1 MSDKIDLK
9 SLSREELFS
18 FAEAK
23 GLPKYRVGQLLH
35 WIYERHVQDLQE
47 ITELSRALRQDLVK
61 GAYISNL
68 SLVTHQRSKDGT
80 EKYLFSLEDG
90 QTIESV
96 MIPDDDRRTL
106 CISSQVGCAMAC
118 SFCLTGEMGL
128 IRNLKAHEIVDQ
140 IIAVN
145 RLISPE
151 RISNIV
157 FMGMGEPLANFD
169 EVVKALWRITELI
182 GISKRKITLSTSGLV
197 PKMLELPGRAPEV
210 NLAVSLN
217 ATTDEVRD
225 RLMPINKKYPLKM
238 LLDACRRYP
247 LQPQRLITFEYVL
260 IDGVN
265 DSMEDAERLVRKLKS
280 IPCKVNLI
288 PYNPHE
294 GSRLKRPARERVLAI
309 QKVLKDNRMTA
320 FIRESK
326 GQDILAACGQLRGK
340 QKNKENNSCC

>member
-1 MSDKIDLK
+1 MPDKIDLK
-9 SLSREELFS
+9 SLSREELLC
-18 FAEAK
+18 FAKAQ
-23 GLPKYRVGQLLH
+23 GLPKYRVDQLLH
-35 WIYERHVQDLQE
+35 WMYEKYAQDIQE
-47 ITELSRALRQDLVK
+47 VTELSKALREDLRRA
-61 GAYISNL
+61 AYISNL
-68 SLVTHQRSKDGT
+68 VLVTRQRSKDGT
-80 EKYLFSLEDG
+80 EKFLFALEDG
-90 QTIESV
+90 QMIESV
-96 MIPDDDRRTL
+96 LIPDDDRRTL

-118 SFCLTGEMGL
+118 SFCLTGETGL
-128 IRNLKAHEIVDQ
+128 VRNLKAHEIVDQ
-140 IIAVN
+140 IISLN
-145 RLISPE
+145 RLISPK

-157 FMGMGEPLANFD
+157 LMGMGEPLANFD
-169 EVVKALWRITELI
+169 EVVTALWRITELL

-197 PKMLELPGRAPEV
+197 PKMSELQGRAPDV

-217 ATTDEVRD
+217 ATTDAVRD
-225 RLMPINKKYPLKM
+225 RIMPINKKYPIKM

-260 IDGVN
+260 LDGVN
-265 DSMEDAERLVRKLKS
+265 DTVEDAKRLTRILKN

-294 GSRLKRPARERVLAI
+294 GSRLKRPEPKTVLAF

-340 QKNKENNSCC
+340 QDKEKSA